1 MATSA
6 PSSADP
12 SAPADHWLRPGTL
25 RLLRA
30 LFDDSLDGALAMH
43 ANGSRVYSNPALD
56 AMVATDARQPIGT
69 AAPPPYVPADQHR
82 EYWRILGETSYVLA
96 EGQLASASLEVVSR
110 DHRRTRA
117 QLTLFPFSRVDG
129 PQLAVWLFRAVRPAS
144 EALHPAAPAH
154 TARSPELAVLTRRE
168 HEVLELLLGGQRVAS
183 IARRLFVSQHTVRN
197 HLKSIFR
204 KLHAHSQAELID
216 RYNAL

>member
-12 SAPADHWLRPGTL
+12 SAPASHSLRPGTL

-43 ANGSRVYSNPALD
+43 ANGSRLYSNPALD

-69 AAPPPYVPADQHR
+69 AAPPPYVPTDQHR
-82 EYWRILGETSYVLA
+82 EYWRILGETSYVLGK
-96 EGQLASASLEVVSR
+96 GQLASASLELVSR

-117 QLTLFPFSRVDG
+117 QLTLLPFSRVDG
-129 PQLAVWLFRAVRPAS
+129 PPLAVWLFRVLPPAS
-144 EALHPAAPAH
+144 DALRPPVQTHAS
-154 TARSPELAVLTRRE
+154 RSPELAALTRRE
-168 HEVLELLLGGQRVAS
+168 QEVLEFLLGGQRVAS
-183 IARRLFVSQHTVRN
+183 IARHLFVSEHTVRN